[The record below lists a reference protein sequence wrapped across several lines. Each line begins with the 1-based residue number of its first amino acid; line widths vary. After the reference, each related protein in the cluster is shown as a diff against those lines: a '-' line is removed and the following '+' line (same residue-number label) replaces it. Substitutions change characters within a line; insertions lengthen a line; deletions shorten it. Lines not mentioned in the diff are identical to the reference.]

1 ANTVGNT
8 STSFASFDLGTAAAS
23 VVNVSG
29 GAIVLQIQASGASGP
44 RDFRNQAGSVTVT
57 GGKLQLGNAS
67 SPAAQTFF
75 LRGTAPGLDITAGHT
90 VRLGAATTAA

>member
-1 ANTVGNT
+1 VGNT

-29 GAIVLQIQASGASGP
+29 GAIVLQTQASAGSGP

-57 GGKLQLGNAS
+57 GGKLQLGKCVLAGRADVL
-67 SPAAQTFF
+67 PA
-75 LRGTAPGLDITAGHT
+75 RDRSGS
-90 VRLGAATTAA
+90 